1 MNWRKNE
8 GYCMRKVTGIF
19 FFLLLAIA
27 EFSWGQSARLLR
39 QRRLN
44 RWDIP
49 PANYSG
55 IVPMGNGRYAVVSD
69 KGKADGFYLWHVE
82 QDSCTGK
89 VLSVTA
95 EGFRQAYSA
104 TSTQFPQRDSEGIAW
119 NGTDGKLWISAE
131 DDQQIL
137 AYFSD
142 GYRTGERLPVPQS
155 FSRKAIHPNYGF
167 EALTYSSASDCFW
180 AMTENRLRA
189 DGPAVGPDYGDTL
202 RLPLLA
208 LTSDSAWI
216 DAVYPVDP
224 PKARHRGRAHVYG
237 VVALTALDDGRLL
250 VLEREL
256 HVSRRLLNTWAVHRI
271 YCVQPSK
278 RVTTGSSVLSKTPI
292 ATFRNR
298 LARFNLANYEG
309 MCPGIRL
316 HDGRQTLLLIN
327 DSQAGMGNRLYRL
340 KDYIRVVVLPEGF

>member
-142 GYRTGERLPVPQS
+142 GYRIALIQIFPQTKILIES
-155 FSRKAIHPNYGF
+155 ITILLFAKFPNKFRQIICYKTIF
-167 EALTYSSASDCFW
+167 VSK
-180 AMTENRLRA
+180 MLRA
-189 DGPAVGPDYGDTL
+189 EFRHFPAGK
-202 RLPLLA
+202 
-208 LTSDSAWI
+208 I
-216 DAVYPVDP
+216 AV
-224 PKARHRGRAHVYG
+224 
-237 VVALTALDDGRLL
+237 
-250 VLEREL
+250 
-256 HVSRRLLNTWAVHRI
+256 NTV
-271 YCVQPSK
+271 
-278 RVTTGSSVLSKTPI
+278 
-292 ATFRNR
+292 
-298 LARFNLANYEG
+298 
-309 MCPGIRL
+309 
-316 HDGRQTLLLIN
+316 
-327 DSQAGMGNRLYRL
+327 
-340 KDYIRVVVLPEGF
+340 